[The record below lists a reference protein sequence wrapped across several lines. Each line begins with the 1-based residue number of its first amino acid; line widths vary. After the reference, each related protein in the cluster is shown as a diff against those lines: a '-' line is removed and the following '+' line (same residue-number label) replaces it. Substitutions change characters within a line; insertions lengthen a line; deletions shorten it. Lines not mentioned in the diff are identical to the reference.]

1 MLKTFVFAVIIFLGF
16 SSISVA
22 QSKDE
27 AAIKAMLTQQTISWN
42 NGNLEEFMESYW
54 KSDSLKFI
62 GKTGLTYGWTTTLNN
77 YKRNYPDTTAMGKL
91 DFDIIEV
98 KRLSELYY
106 FVIGKWHLARS
117 IGDLSGHFSL
127 LIKKINNKWLI
138 VTDHSS

>member
-1 MLKTFVFAVIIFLGF
+1 MFKIFALAIIIFLG
-16 SSISVA
+16 SYSISIA

-27 AAIKAMLTQQTISWN
+27 AAIRTMLTQQTISWN

-77 YKRNYPDTTAMGKL
+77 YKRNYPDTAAMGKL
-91 DFDIIEV
+91 DFDILEV
-98 KRLSELYY
+98 KQLSDLYY

-117 IGDLSGHFSL
+117 IGDLSGHFTL
-127 LIKKINNKWLI
+127 LVKKINNKWLI
-138 VTDHSS
+138 VADHST